1 MALEALRTFW
11 SFATLAT
18 VVALTKRP
26 PPLCIYVEFRSL
38 CPLSHRP
45 MAIDRDRKHWS
56 PFRRLASLGHHMQKW
71 GPSRGLHLGLSW
83 ALFSPMWADD
93 RTWAESLTLAG
104 FQRIW
109 HGRGMHPT
117 TFGDVA
123 ASQII
128 RRNIVYSACPLGAQ
142 CFVLAIDF

>member
-1 MALEALRTFW
+1 MIID
-11 SFATLAT
+11 
-18 VVALTKRP
+18 RP
-26 PPLCIYVEFRSL
+26 PSKDKKHCKPAKQMPNSSFFLDWMNLFFRFSNCL
-38 CPLSHRP
+38 KYTFFF
-45 MAIDRDRKHWS
+45 ANYKHWS

-71 GPSRGLHLGLSW
+71 SPSRGLHLGLSW

-117 TFGDVA
+117 MFGDVA

-128 RRNIVYSACPLGAQ
+128 
-142 CFVLAIDF
+142 